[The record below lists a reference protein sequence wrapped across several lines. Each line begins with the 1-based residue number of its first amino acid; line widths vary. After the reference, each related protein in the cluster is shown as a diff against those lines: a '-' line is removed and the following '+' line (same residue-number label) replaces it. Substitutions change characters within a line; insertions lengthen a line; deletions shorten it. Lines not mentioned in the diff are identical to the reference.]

1 MLDGKTPEEWKL
13 YDSSHSSN
21 HQIERSW
28 NILVSTYF
36 WNISVQFPP
45 PFTEPVYFHFVLQD
59 LSLCAPP
66 PHSSSNA
73 VKLLPLQRCSHL
85 LLCKNLKNSPD
96 SARSPP
102 SPSSVCQTERCSL
115 SVLVLPLR
123 NCGQAGTYFSIHRET
138 PGGTDFNIA
147 R

>member
-1 MLDGKTPEEWKL
+1 MER
-13 YDSSHSSN
+13 
-21 HQIERSW
+21 HQKSESFMTVHTHRTIGRW

-66 PHSSSNA
+66 PHSSSNT
-73 VKLLPLQRCSHL
+73 VKLLPLQRRSHR

-102 SPSSVCQTERCSL
+102 SPSSVCRYVSL
-115 SVLVLPLR
+115 SVRILPHR
-123 NCGQAGTYFSIHRET
+123 NRGQAGTYFSIHRET